1 MHSIIIYILFIHF
14 HFYSLFVYYY
24 LCHYY
29 YYYYY
34 FYFLFLFLFYLFTY
48 LIENC
53 WNCLD
58 LKDAYDPL
66 CWRTKLYNLV
76 SPSSLP
82 LILKSCFILLFPLV
96 SFSFLLIFL
105 LLFYSVLH
113 EEHRNF
119 SRRIRGTKVLLGRNL
134 HALSHMGG
142 MTQRLPL
149 KKNDTCELPL
159 KNDPHTRL

>member
-1 MHSIIIYILFIHF
+1 MHIYNFYYCYYYYYYYYCMHSIIIYILFIHF

-96 SFSFLLIFL
+96 SFSFLLIFFFFFI
-105 LLFYSVLH
+105 LFCMRSTGI
-113 EEHRNF
+113 
-119 SRRIRGTKVLLGRNL
+119 SREGSEAPR
-134 HALSHMGG
+134 H
-142 MTQRLPL
+142 
-149 KKNDTCELPL
+149 C
-159 KNDPHTRL
+159 